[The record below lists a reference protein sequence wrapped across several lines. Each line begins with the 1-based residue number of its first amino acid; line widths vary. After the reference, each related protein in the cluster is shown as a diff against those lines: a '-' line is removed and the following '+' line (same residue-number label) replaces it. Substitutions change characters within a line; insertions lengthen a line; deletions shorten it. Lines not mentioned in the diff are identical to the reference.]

1 MSKRISYEKRKLK
14 NEALM
19 AKKLEAIPF
28 PGAANGSLCAF
39 INLYVRSHDYK
50 QLALQSKRIYH
61 RALKQ
66 LGSVDISPVSHMGA
80 AHIHKAI
87 TAMTPGMAS
96 QYIAVGSAF
105 YSWMQIDNPF
115 ARIKKPK
122 CGEWEAWTIDDV
134 VRAIRCSSPPPAK
147 TSLLLFLAA
156 FTGQRKSDIQ
166 NMRWPGLLDYED
178 LNEMADDA
186 ERKGVMLTLRQ
197 KKTGEEMFI
206 PIPGPLFTYYAKL
219 ADPACDTHLYIRD
232 MLHWVYVDR
241 QEELFPEP
249 IEWMVRRLSER
260 VGKPFHGLRKTC
272 SWLLA
277 EGECSVHE
285 IAAVTGHRTMTMLTR
300 YTKLAEKKKMAQ
312 SALIKMTRRLED
324 GTRTRVGTEGDAG
337 LRAGH
342 ILGVGHGGEQADV

>member
-28 PGAANGSLCAF
+28 PGADSGSLPAF

-61 RALKQ
+61 RALKR
-66 LGSVDISPVSHMGA
+66 LGSVDIGTASHMEA
-80 AHIHKAI
+80 AHIHKVI
-87 TAMTPGMAS
+87 TAMTPGMAA

-115 ARIKKPK
+115 AKIKKPK

-134 VRAIRCSSPPPAK
+134 ALAAKNFQPPSK
-147 TSLLLFLAA
+147 GSLLLFLAA

-166 NMRWPGLLDYED
+166 NMRWPGLTDYKG
-178 LNEMADDA
+178 LNDMADDA
-186 ERKGVMLTLRQ
+186 ARKGVMLTLRQ

-219 ADPACDTHLYIRD
+219 IGVEDAHYFIR
-232 MLHWVYVDR
+232 LLLKYVYMDR
-241 QEELFPEP
+241 EEEIFPES
-249 IEWMVRRLSER
+249 IEPMVRRLSEL